1 MNNKLPIIKDQ
12 NNYSLYDKTDS
23 KSKIMTS
30 MTQEI
35 MTNFKKKISSL
46 ELENKKISDDLLAVT
61 RNFEALSIKH
71 QEDLNLIK
79 RLQSELS
86 KVKSKNEINDINI
99 KDDMLKSLQIKNE
112 DLIYQ
117 IQQIESQSKI
127 EIKKLIDEIKNLKK
141 QNEEIH
147 KTMQIASTKENS
159 DINKYKN
166 LCDEQEKIIN
176 ELKNE
181 NSKLGNE
188 FQKEKNL
195 NKDLINMND
204 RLVKEKEKLIKE
216 NKLMYK
222 TIEET
227 REKLNNEM
235 KKENELQRLLHTKP
249 KQDIETENKLNQA
262 LKEIEGLYDK
272 IDTLKQENTFNE
284 LNNKNLMDEIAR
296 LKNKKPLMIIC
307 NREIMF
313 TLIKTKKKKQI
324 KVYEKES
331 VNSFDIMHQKQK
343 KYYFIQEQY
352 TYSFFPVI
360 HLKFG
365 QQKNEISNNQI
376 SLYYPPSVSQI
387 SLKLISLKS
396 NIKKALSQEINDILD
411 SINKS
416 FETKIND
423 KIDKMNFKLNKLK
436 NVFEGSISS
445 AFENFEKIKRESN
458 YIKQKQIIEIK
469 KLKDE
474 YEEKLTKKRNKKF
487 SLKNE
492 INDLLKQID
501 TLNKT
506 KVDLTEIHNLFN
518 QVSEIVN
525 RLKLTMDTLQ
535 NSVTCKN
542 CNSLNKKMYILEC
555 GHSLCKDCI
564 LNHSISTCVE
574 CQSQFSQYN
583 HTENVSLN
591 NLNSRYIYAKQQVE
605 SDLNLVLTTIKG
617 YLNK

>member
-1 MNNKLPIIKDQ
+1 MNNKLPLIKDQ
-12 NNYSLYDKTDS
+12 NNYSLYDKSDS

-46 ELENKKISDDLLAVT
+46 ELENKKISEDLLAVT

-79 RLQSELS
+79 RLQSEVS

-99 KDDMLKSLQIKNE
+99 KDDMIKSLQIKND
-112 DLIYQ
+112 DLIRQ
-117 IQQIESQSKI
+117 IQQIELQSKT
-127 EIKKLIDEIKNLKK
+127 EIKKFIDEIKNLKK

-147 KTMQIASTKENS
+147 KDMTLARTKENS
-159 DINKYKN
+159 NVNKYKN
-166 LCDEQEKIIN
+166 INEEQEKMIN
-176 ELKNE
+176 ELKIE
-181 NSKLGNE
+181 NSKIGNE
-188 FQKEKNL
+188 LQKEKNL

-249 KQDIETENKLNQA
+249 KQDIETENKLNKA
-262 LKEIEGLYDK
+262 LKEIEGLKDK

-284 LNNKNLMDEIAR
+284 LNNKNLMNEIAK

-313 TLIKTKKKKQI
+313 TLIKVKKKKRIQE
-324 KVYEKES
+324 YEKEF
-331 VNSFDIMHQKQK
+331 VNSFDFVHETKN
-343 KYYFIQEQY
+343 KYYFIQCQY
-352 TYSFFPVI
+352 SYSFFPII

-365 QQKNEISNNQI
+365 KQKNEISNNEI
-376 SLYYPPSVSQI
+376 ELYYPPSVSQI

-396 NIKKALSQEINDILD
+396 NIKNAFSKEIKEIFNSLKE
-411 SINKS
+411 N
-416 FETKIND
+416 FEQKIND
-423 KIDKMNFKLNKLK
+423 KIEKMNFKINKLK
-436 NVFEGSISS
+436 NIFEGSISS
-445 AFENFEKIKRESN
+445 TFENFEKIKRDAN
-458 YIKQKQIIEIK
+458 YNKQKQIIEIK
-469 KLKDE
+469 KLKEE

-525 RLKLTMDTLQ
+525 RLKLTMDTIQ
-535 NSVTCKN
+535 NSVSCKN

-564 LNHSISTCVE
+564 SNHSISSCVE
-574 CQSQFSQYN
+574 CQSQFSQYG

-591 NLNSRYIYAKQQVE
+591 NLNSRYIYAKQQIE
-605 SDLNLVLTTIKG
+605 SDLDLVLSTIKG